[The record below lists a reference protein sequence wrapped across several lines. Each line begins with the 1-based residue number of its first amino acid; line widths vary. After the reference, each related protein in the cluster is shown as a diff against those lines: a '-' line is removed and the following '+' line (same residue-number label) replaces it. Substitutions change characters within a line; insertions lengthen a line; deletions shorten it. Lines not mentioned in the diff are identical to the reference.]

1 MTEQEWKT
9 MFGEASVLTLTEEE
23 RRYFALD
30 PIDPAWQTMHF
41 YSKLHDSVTRT
52 TLFFDGDTI
61 VKTITETVV
70 QRLGYISALSYSE
83 SDTRM
88 QTENRD
94 TLQSGE
100 HQSLRMHLCS

>member
-41 YSKLHDSVTRT
+41 YSKLHDSVTKT
-52 TLFFDGDTI
+52 TLFFEGDTI
-61 VKTITETVV
+61 AKTITETIG
-70 QRLGYISALSYSE
+70 QNLGNIISLYYYEA
-83 SDTRM
+83 DTHV
-88 QTENRD
+88 QTENREIILPL
-94 TLQSGE
+94 TPRGKPK
-100 HQSLRMHLCS
+100 